1 MNIKRVVAA
10 SAATAI
16 VLLLGATP
24 ALADFTTVHVYA
36 YGVFVDYT
44 DGGPVGLGPVPVEG
58 PFNTDTNFVYDERL
72 AIDSPKVTTGY
83 SSAAVEA
90 HAAGLGGGFV
100 WAEAKAQNVSAVAGT
115 VTGEVYSG
123 CDIHRQGVDYVAR
136 GFGLTIGL
144 VVNGVPVPEGLRP
157 PNTVIPVVSD
167 AFTGTVTLNEQTY
180 DPLTNTIFITA
191 IHMHAIGGTAGT
203 GDIFIGHVE
212 CGGLAAPDVVIPES
226 PVAVLIPLIGL
237 AAIAGAW
244 YLRRNPITRASN

>member
-44 DGGPVGLGPVPVEG
+44 DGTGHVGFGPVPIEG
-58 PFNTDTNFVYDERL
+58 PFDTDTDFVGAES
-72 AIDSPKVTTGY
+72 AIISAKVTATFA
-83 SSAAVEA
+83 SAVVEA
-90 HAAGLGGGFV
+90 HAAGLGGGFIFS
-100 WAEAKAQNVSAVAGT
+100 EAKAQNVSAVAGT

-123 CDIHRQGVDYVAR
+123 CDIHRQGIDYLAR

-144 VVNGVPVPEGLRP
+144 IVNGVAVPEGLQP

-180 DPLTNTIFITA
+180 DPLTNTLFVTA
-191 IHMHAIGGTAGT
+191 IHMHATAGTEGT

-212 CGGLAAPDVVIPES
+212 CGGLAEPPVDIPES
-226 PVAVLIPLIGL
+226 PFAILIPLVGL
-237 AAIAGAW
+237 AAIAGTW
-244 YLRRNPITRASN
+244 YLRRNPITRASS